1 VGGNQSC
8 TEFICELAILIP
20 PHLPLLKLM
29 KTRSILFACLLGA
42 TPTLFAQS
50 ILITVAPPPLVVYE
64 QPPCP
69 EEGYFWN
76 PGYWAYGDDGYFWV
90 PGAWVEVPQPGYFW
104 TPGYW
109 VFTNGN
115 YRWHGGYWGPHIG
128 FYGGINYG
136 YGYYGSGFSGGRWD
150 GTVFRYNT
158 AVWHV
163 NSSVIHNTYV
173 DRTVISN
180 GSVNNHVSF
189 NGPGGIDARP
199 TAAEEAAARDRRI
212 EATASQRAHEQEARN
227 DRNQH
232 YSVNQ
237 GRPNSA
243 VQTNAVE
250 HNGTVH
256 HDVAHPEA
264 VHRNAAHPEAAHPEA
279 AHPEAT
285 HREGA
290 HHEPVHHEA
299 AHPEATHHEP
309 AHHEPAHHETAHHE
323 AAHPAAGHPAGPH
336 HPSNP
341 QPKKPSGGG
350 EKKEKKG

>member
-1 VGGNQSC
+1 
-8 TEFICELAILIP
+8 
-20 PHLPLLKLM
+20 
-29 KTRSILFACLLGA
+29 
-42 TPTLFAQS
+42 
-50 ILITVAPPPLVVYE
+50 LITVAPPPLVVYE

-90 PGAWVEVPQPGYFW
+90 PGAWVEVPQPGYYW

-109 VFTNGN
+109 GFANGN

-128 FYGGINYG
+128 FYGGVNYG
-136 YGYYGSGFSGGRWD
+136 YGYYESGFSGGRWE
-150 GTVFRYNT
+150 GNNFQYNT

-173 DRTVISN
+173 DRAVISN
-180 GSVNNHVSF
+180 GNVNNRVSF
-189 NGPGGIDARP
+189 NGPGGIEARP
-199 TAAEEAAARDRRI
+199 TGAEEAAAHDRRI
-212 EATASQRAHEQEARN
+212 EATESQRAHEKQARN

-237 GRPNSA
+237 GHPNSA

-250 HNGTVH
+250 HNAAVQ

-285 HREGA
+285 HHEAA
-290 HHEPVHHEA
+290 HHEPAHHEA
-299 AHPEATHHEP
+299 AHPEATHHATHPEA
-309 AHHEPAHHETAHHE
+309 AHHEPAHHQ
-323 AAHPAAGHPAGPH
+323 AAHPAAAHPAGPH